1 VTTDK
6 SDDCWYFVS
15 DPLTTGTLTGGAQTV
30 NVGATLNVEGG
41 QAAGV
46 YTNTTDLT
54 VTVNYN

>member
-1 VTTDK
+1 MTVGT
-6 SDDCWYFVS
+6 FVS